1 MERVMDEE
9 TPACAECL
17 KHDGGWAAWCDECR
31 LRDQDLAYLR
41 ARLAEVAEVSL
52 AEVEAERD
60 NTPFIAHWKGRAE
73 AAEARLAEVEAV
85 LEAHRGMGPKPGMD
99 SAGYDLWSDVA
110 DAAARGEGTDG

>member
-41 ARLAEVAEVSL
+41 ARLAEVSL
-52 AEVEAERD
+52 AEVEDERD

-110 DAAARGEGTDG
+110 AAAAHGADDHG